1 MRQKSLYNDI
11 KNKVFESTNYLIFA
25 FEWTKLKWAF
35 QPEVSGGFEEKSFN
49 IVLSMIYNMAF
60 YCLSTSYSK

>member
-11 KNKVFESTNYLIFA
+11 KNQVFESPNYFIFA

-35 QPEVSGGFEEKSFN
+35 QPEVSGGFEEKSFD
-49 IVLSMIYNMAF
+49 IVLSMIYSISF
-60 YCLSTSYSK
+60 YCLSTSCSK